1 MSNNDY
7 IVQAVKGEPGS
18 LTSTAFNT
26 GVIVERQR
34 LIKLLTK
41 YGVMRHSMLG
51 DDWLVI
57 YTENGA
63 MDISRDRLEGND
75 E

>member
-1 MSNNDY
+1 MTRE
-7 IVQAVKGEPGS
+7 IREPNS
-18 LTSTAFNT
+18 LTSIAFNT
-26 GVIVERQR
+26 GVISERQR

-41 YGVMRHSMLG
+41 YGVIRASMLG

-57 YTENGA
+57 YTETGA
-63 MDISRDRLEGND
+63 MDITRDRFEGKD